1 VFLLLNL
8 FLGLVGKMDKNGFSD
23 GDMLEFIKVIILI
36 FMIVVIVL
44 SLFSIFEPEPI
55 ECLCNCSDIIRL
67 P

>member
-1 VFLLLNL
+1 
-8 FLGLVGKMDKNGFSD
+8 MDKNGFSD